1 MIKTLNQATK
11 MDRENFK
18 VPKSVQ
24 QAIPIRKIWP
34 DGIFQVDSKFSKTFR
49 FSDINYSIASKS
61 DKTEMFLDYSELLN
75 ALDSGISAKIT
86 INNRRINKEE
96 FEQSLLLPMKQD
108 GLDEYR
114 KEYNDML
121 LSKVSG
127 TNNSIFQERYL
138 TVSVHKKNIDEAR
151 TYFARVGTDIITHLA
166 KLSSVG
172 EELDAGE
179 RLQIFRDFFKAG
191 EPASVP
197 FDLKESARKGHNF
210 KDWISPACMEFSKD
224 CFQIDGRYGR
234 VLYMQDYANYVKDD
248 MVSELCDLSRD
259 LMLSIDILP
268 VPTDEAVREIQ
279 NRLLGVETNVTNW
292 QRRQNANNNF
302 SAVVPYDM
310 ELQRKETKEMLD
322 DLTTRDQRMMFGLL
336 TLVHM
341 ADTKEQLDS
350 DTDTLLST
358 ARKHLCQLSTLKWQ
372 QADGLNT
379 VLPYGLRKINAL
391 RTLTTESTAV
401 LIPFHTQEIMQPGGI
416 YYGQNA
422 VSKNMLVADRR
433 KLLNGN
439 SFRLGVSGSG
449 KSFSAK
455 EEIVDLALS
464 TEDDILI
471 LDPESEFVSLVEA
484 LNGEVIRISATSD
497 THLNALDMDAAYGDE
512 KNPLIEKSEFVLSLF
527 EQLVGA
533 GNLSAKEKSILD
545 RCTADVYREYIRNGY
560 QGEMPTLKDLYR
572 QLMLQPEEE
581 ARGLALSSELFIN
594 GSLNTFA
601 QKTNVDTKSRI
612 IDYDIRQLGKQLMP
626 LGMLVTLDSILNR
639 VIQNWREGRTTWIF
653 ADEFYLLFRYPYSAD
668 FFYRLYKRIRKYF
681 GFVTGLTQNVEE
693 LLKSDTARL
702 MLANS
707 EFLIL
712 LNQSSTDREE
722 LAKLLNISDN
732 QLSYITNVSAGHG
745 LIRCS
750 GNIVPFEN
758 SFPRSTKL
766 YRLMSTSGDGDANE
780 KGARGM

>member
-1 MIKTLNQATK
+1 MIKTLHQAMK
-11 MDRENFK
+11 MDREK
-18 VPKSVQ
+18 LKIPRSVQ
-24 QAIPIRKIWP
+24 QSIPIRRIWR
-34 DGIFQVDSKFSKTFR
+34 DGIFQVGNKYSKTFR
-49 FSDINYSIASKS
+49 FSDINYSIASKG

-75 ALDSGISAKIT
+75 ALDSGTSAKIT
-86 INNRRINKEE
+86 LNNRRINKEE
-96 FEQSLLLPMKQD
+96 FEQSLLIPMKED
-108 GLDEYR
+108 GLDDYR
-114 KEYNDML
+114 REYNEML

-127 TNNSIFQERYL
+127 TNNSICQERYL
-138 TVSVHKKNIDEAR
+138 TISIHKKNIDEAR
-151 TYFARVGTDIITHLA
+151 TYFARVGTDILTHLS

-179 RLQIFRDFFKAG
+179 RLQIFRDFFRADTL
-191 EPASVP
+191 PALP
-197 FDLKESARKGHNF
+197 LDLQASARKGHSF
-210 KDWISPACMEFSKD
+210 KEWICPDSMEFSKD
-224 CFQIDGRYGR
+224 CFKIGERFGR
-234 VLYMQDYANYVKDD
+234 VLFMQDYANYVKDD

-279 NRLLGVETNVTNW
+279 NKLLGVETNVTNW

-302 SAVVPYDM
+302 SAIVPYDM

-322 DLTTRDQRMMFGLL
+322 DLTTRDQRMMFSLL
-336 TLVHM
+336 TLVHI

-350 DTDTLLST
+350 DTDTLLSV
-358 ARKHLCQLSTLKWQ
+358 ARKHLCQLATLKWQ
-372 QADGLNT
+372 QMDGLNT
-379 VLPYGLRKINAL
+379 VLPYGLRKIQVL
-391 RTLTTESTAV
+391 RTMTTESTAV
-401 LIPFHTQEIMQPGGI
+401 LMPFHTQEIMQPGGI

-471 LDPESEFVSLVEA
+471 LDPESEFGSLVKA
-484 LNGEVIRISATSD
+484 LQGEVVKISATSD
-497 THLNALDMDAAYGDE
+497 THLNALDMDPSYGND
-512 KNPLIEKSEFVLSLF
+512 KNPLIEKSEFILSLF

-545 RCTADVYREYIRNGY
+545 RCTADVYRDYIRNGY
-560 QGEMPTLKDLYR
+560 IGEVPTLKDLYR

-581 ARGLALSSELFIN
+581 ARGLALSAELFIN

-601 QKTNVDTKSRI
+601 QHTNVDTKSRI
-612 IDYDIRQLGKQLMP
+612 IAYDIRELGEQLMP
-626 LGMLVTLDSILNR
+626 LGMLVTLDSIFNR
-639 VIQNWREGRTTWIF
+639 VIKNWKRGKTTWIF

-668 FFYRLYKRIRKYF
+668 FFYRLYKRIRKYN

-732 QLSYITNVSAGHG
+732 QLGYITNVSAGHG
-745 LIRCS
+745 LIRCA

-758 SFPRSTKL
+758 SFPKGNL
-766 YRLMSTSGDGDANE
+766 HRLMSTTPNE
-780 KGARGM
+780 K

>member
-1 MIKTLNQATK
+1 MIKTLSQALK
-11 MDRENFK
+11 MDKERFR

-24 QAIPIRKIWP
+24 QAVPIRRIWP
-34 DGIFQVDSKFSKTFR
+34 DGIFQVGNKYSKSFR
-49 FSDINYSIASKS
+49 FTDINYAIASKA

-75 ALDSGISAKIT
+75 ALDSGSSAKIT
-86 INNRRINKEE
+86 LNNRRINKEE
-96 FEQSLLLPMKQD
+96 FEHSLLIPMKED
-108 GLDEYR
+108 GLDHYR
-114 KEYNDML
+114 QEYNDML

-127 TNNSIFQERYL
+127 TSNSIYQERYL
-138 TVSVHKKNIDEAR
+138 TISIHKKNVDEAR
-151 TYFARVGTDIITHLA
+151 TYFARVGTDIVTHLA
-166 KLSSVG
+166 KLSSVA

-179 RLQIFRDFFKAG
+179 RLQLFRDFFKTD
-191 EPASVP
+191 EPSAIP
-197 FDLKESARKGHNF
+197 FDLKAFAKKGHSY
-210 KDWISPACMEFSKD
+210 KDWICPESMEFRSD
-224 CFQIDGRYGR
+224 HFRINGRYGR
-234 VLYMQDYANYVKDD
+234 VLYMQDYASYVKDD

-279 NRLLGVETNVTNW
+279 NKLLGVETNVTNW

-310 ELQRKETKEMLD
+310 ELQRKETKEMLE

-336 TLVHM
+336 TMVHM
-341 ADTKEQLDS
+341 AETNEQLDS
-350 DTDTLLST
+350 DTETLLSV

-372 QADGLNT
+372 QADGLDT

-433 KLLNGN
+433 RLLNGN

-471 LDPESEFVSLVEA
+471 LDPESEFGSLVEA
-484 LNGEVIRISATSD
+484 LNGEVIKISATSD
-497 THLNALDMDAAYGDE
+497 THLNAMDMDSAYGND
-512 KNPLIEKSEFVLSLF
+512 KNPLIEKSEFILSLF

-545 RCTADVYREYIRNGY
+545 RCTADVYRDYIRSGY
-560 QGEMPTLKDLYR
+560 QMQVPTLKDLYR

-601 QKTNVDTKSRI
+601 QPTNVNTKSRI
-612 IDYDIRQLGKQLMP
+612 IAYDIRELGEQLMP
-626 LGMLVTLDSILNR
+626 LGMLVTLDSIFNR
-639 VIQNWREGRTTWIF
+639 VIQNWKRGKTTWIF
-653 ADEFYLLFRYPYSAD
+653 ADEFYLLFRYEYSAD
-668 FFYRLYKRIRKYF
+668 FFYRLYKRIRKYS

-712 LNQSSTDREE
+712 LNQATTDRDE
-722 LAKLLNISDN
+722 LANLLNISDN
-732 QLSYITNVSAGHG
+732 QLSYITNVGAGHG

-758 SFPRSTKL
+758 SFPKNTAL
-766 YRLMSTSGDGDANE
+766 YRLMTTKPGEAQGLN
-780 KGARGM
+780 